1 MDMVF
6 VHKSTEIVFKYIILR
21 VMRQLEVTTA
31 QPGQTDT
38 TLLNIFIPCPKNK
51 NKSVLYN

>member
-38 TLLNIFIPCPKNK
+38 TLHFY
-51 NKSVLYN
+51 SVSQK

>member
-31 QPGQTDT
+31 QLQIQ
-38 TLLNIFIPCPKNK
+38 LYIFIPCPKNK